1 MDHQEMHNSLNEPE
15 AERLVLTA
23 SQAAEL
29 FSKTER
35 TWRLWNEMGYIPQ
48 PVRVGRSLY
57 WRYNELRAWVE
68 EGCPERRSWRYN
80 SPQKS
85 AAKKK

>member
-1 MDHQEMHNSLNEPE
+1 MDIQEMKKSFDEAE

-23 SQAAEL
+23 SQAAGL

-35 TWRLWNEMGYIPQ
+35 TWRMWNEMGYIPQ
-48 PVRVGRSLY
+48 PVRIGRSLY
-57 WRYNELRAWVE
+57 WRYNELCAWVE
-68 EGCPERRSWRYN
+68 EGCPERRSWQYN
-80 SPQKS
+80 SPKKS